1 MARVNIP
8 LTIHRPAVKE
18 LVKVTFAANAAGN
31 TNVIPFR
38 YPFADIANYN
48 ALKAEGFFRHATT
61 DVSTAYG
68 GSKTANTAS
77 SLGYQLPATE
87 KLILLVRVE
96 EALTTDKHIV
106 ITVKGS
112 EKYGIA
118 DLELKIAEDIT
129 VSGDADGIEVVA
141 GDVLE
146 IDLYDFGLLLDEDGE
161 ITITAAG
168 NASNKADDD
177 HVSFA
182 LIARAG

>member
-68 GSKTANTAS
+68 GSKTTNTAS

-87 KLILLVRVE
+87 KLILLVKVAS
-96 EALTTDKHIV
+96 ALTTDKHIK

-118 DLELKIAEDIT
+118 DLELKIAEDVNVDT
-129 VSGDADGIEVVA
+129 DGIAVVA

-146 IDLYDFGLLLDEDGE
+146 IDLYDFGLLLDKDGE

-168 NASNKADDD
+168 NAANKADDAK
-177 HVSFA
+177 VAFG

>member
-8 LTIHRPAVKE
+8 LTIHRPAAKE
-18 LVKVTFAANAAGN
+18 LVKVKFTANAAGN

-38 YPFADIANYN
+38 YPFADIANYSD
-48 ALKAEGFFRHATT
+48 LKAKGFFRHATT

-129 VSGDADGIEVVA
+129 EDVDGIEVVA

-168 NASNKADDD
+168 NAASKADDD

>member
-18 LVKVTFAANAAGN
+18 LVKVKFTANAAGN

-38 YPFADIANYN
+38 YPFADIANYSE
-48 ALKAEGFFRHATT
+48 LKTKGFFRHATT
-61 DVSTAYG
+61 DVSANYG
-68 GSKTANTAS
+68 GSKTTNTAS

-87 KLILLVRVE
+87 KLILLVKVVS
-96 EALTTDKHIV
+96 ALTADKNIK

-118 DLELKIAEDIT
+118 DLDLKIAEDVT
-129 VSGDADGIEVVA
+129 VDTDGIAVVA

-161 ITITAAG
+161 ITITAVG
-168 NASNKADDD
+168 NAASKADDAK
-177 HVSFA
+177 VAFG

>member
-38 YPFADIANYN
+38 YPFADIANYD

-68 GSKTANTAS
+68 GSKTTNTAS

-87 KLILLVRVE
+87 KLILLVKVVS
-96 EALTTDKHIV
+96 ALTTDKYIK

-112 EKYGIA
+112 EKYGIE
-118 DLELKIAEDIT
+118 DLELKLAEDSEVDT
-129 VSGDADGIEVVA
+129 DGIAVVA

-168 NASNKADDD
+168 NAASKADDAK
-177 HVSFA
+177 VAFG

>member
-18 LVKVTFAANAAGN
+18 LVKVKFTANAAGN

-38 YPFADIANYN
+38 YPFVDIANYT

-68 GSKTANTAS
+68 GSKTTNTAS

-87 KLILLVRVE
+87 KLILLVKVAS
-96 EALTTDKHIV
+96 ALTTDKHIK

-118 DLELKIAEDIT
+118 DLELKIAEDVT
-129 VSGDADGIEVVA
+129 VDTDGIAVVA

-168 NASNKADDD
+168 NASDKADDAK
-177 HVSFA
+177 VAFG

>member
-38 YPFADIANYN
+38 YPFADIANYD

-68 GSKTANTAS
+68 GSKTSNTAS

-87 KLILLVRVE
+87 KLILLVKVAS
-96 EALTTDKHIV
+96 ALTTDKHIK
-106 ITVKGS
+106 ITVEGS

-118 DLELKIAEDIT
+118 DLELKIAEDVT
-129 VSGDADGIEVVA
+129 VDTDGIAVVA

-146 IDLYDFGLLLDEDGE
+146 IDLYDFGLLLDENGE

-168 NASNKADDD
+168 NASDKADDAK
-177 HVSFA
+177 VAFG

>member
-38 YPFADIANYN
+38 YPFADIANYTE
-48 ALKAEGFFRHATT
+48 LKTKGFFRHATT
-61 DVSTAYG
+61 DVSTTYG
-68 GSKTANTAS
+68 GSKTTNTAS

-87 KLILLVRVE
+87 KLILLVRVDT
-96 EALTTDKHIV
+96 ALTTDKHIK

-112 EKYGIA
+112 KKYGIA

-129 VSGDADGIEVVA
+129 VDTDAIAVVA
-141 GDVLE
+141 GDILE
-146 IDLYDFGLLLDEDGE
+146 IDLYDFGLLLDKDGE
-161 ITITAAG
+161 ITIIADG
-168 NASNKADDD
+168 NAAADADDD

>member
-18 LVKVTFAANAAGN
+18 LVKVKFTANAAGN

-38 YPFADIANYN
+38 YPFADIANYD

-61 DVSTAYG
+61 DVSSTYG
-68 GSKTANTAS
+68 GSKTTDTAS

-87 KLILLVRVE
+87 KLILLVKVAS
-96 EALTTDKHIV
+96 ALTTDKHIK
-106 ITVKGS
+106 ITVEGS

-129 VSGDADGIEVVA
+129 VDTDGIAVVA

-168 NASNKADDD
+168 NASDKADDAK
-177 HVSFA
+177 VAFG

>member
-18 LVKVTFAANAAGN
+18 LVKVTFTANADGN

-38 YPFADIANYN
+38 YPFVDIANYTE
-48 ALKAEGFFRHATT
+48 LKTKGFFRHATT
-61 DVSTAYG
+61 DVSTDYG
-68 GSKTANTAS
+68 GSKTTGNPS

-87 KLILLVRVE
+87 KLILLVKVAS
-96 EALTTDKHIV
+96 ALTTDKHVV

-118 DLELKIAEDIT
+118 DLKLKIAEDI
-129 VSGDADGIEVVA
+129 VVDADGIAVVA

-168 NASNKADDD
+168 NASAKADDAK
-177 HVSFA
+177 VAFA